1 MRISSYVRS
10 DGQASYGLVTAAG
23 IQDAGAA
30 LSARFADLRAVLT
43 ADAVALLAQ
52 AAIGA
57 PLLDPASVR
66 FLPPIANPDKI
77 LCVGL
82 NYASHIAET
91 GRERPVHPSIFTRY
105 PGSLVGHGVAI
116 ERPLVSEKFDYEGEF
131 AVVIGRG
138 GRHIREADAY
148 AHVAGYTLFNDGS
161 VRDWQR
167 HTTQFWPGKSFAR
180 SGSAGPWLVT
190 PDEIPDPAALHLTTR
205 VNGLVVQSA
214 PLSDLVFG
222 VPQLLAYLSTVIDLL
237 PGDIIATGTPG
248 GVGLFRDPPLFLKA
262 GDTVEVSM
270 DGLGTLS
277 NPVMDEASAE
287 TGQAAVAAA

>member
-1 MRISSYVRS
+1 MRISSYVRN
-10 DGQASYGLVTAAG
+10 DGQASYGVVTAAG

-30 LSARFADLRAVLT
+30 LTARFADLRAVLA
-43 ADAVALLAQ
+43 ADAVGLLAQ
-52 AAIGA
+52 TAVAS
-57 PLLDPASVR
+57 PLLDPAAVR

-91 GRERPVHPSIFTRY
+91 GRERPVYPSIFTRY

-138 GRHIREADAY
+138 GRHIREADAF

-180 SGSAGPWLVT
+180 SGSVGPWLVT
-190 PDEIPDPAALHLTTR
+190 TDEIADPAALHLTTW
-205 VNGLVVQSA
+205 VNGFEVQSA

-262 GDTVEVSM
+262 GDMVEVAM
-270 DGLGTLS
+270 EGLGTLA
-277 NPVMDEASAE
+277 NPVIDEVAAAAGR
-287 TGQAAVAAA
+287 TAVAAA